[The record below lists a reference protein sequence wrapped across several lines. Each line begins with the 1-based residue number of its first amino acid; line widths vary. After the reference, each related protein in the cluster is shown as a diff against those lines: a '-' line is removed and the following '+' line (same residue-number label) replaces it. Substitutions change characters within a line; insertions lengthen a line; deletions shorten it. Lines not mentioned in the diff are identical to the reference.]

1 MPPTDILMTPLSLSL
16 SLFLVDSCARTCT
29 HTCTHLLS
37 LFCLTI
43 NFMFLNLAKPKKADS
58 EQKKNLKNFSSKI
71 CNAKLDLD
79 GLEAWPDHIKTIL
92 TWIYSKVIVKPM
104 TTFQLI
110 SVLKMS
116 VNLLSKF
123 ANCIGSWA
131 RAYKELFVYICAWL
145 ILKQSDWFIKTLVN
159 LLHKLCCSL
168 QRTKTNQKAAIFS
181 KFVLVE

>member
-1 MPPTDILMTPLSLSL
+1 MQFWSRIKAALALASPTHIE
-16 SLFLVDSCARTCT
+16 
-29 HTCTHLLS
+29 LLQKFKETFRQK
-37 LFCLTI
+37 FCNT
-43 NFMFLNLAKPKKADS
+43 
-58 EQKKNLKNFSSKI
+58 
-71 CNAKLDLD
+71 KLDLD

-92 TWIYSKVIVKPM
+92 TWIYSKVIVKPV

-145 ILKQSDWFIKTLVN
+145 ILKQSD
-159 LLHKLCCSL
+159 
-168 QRTKTNQKAAIFS
+168 
-181 KFVLVE
+181 